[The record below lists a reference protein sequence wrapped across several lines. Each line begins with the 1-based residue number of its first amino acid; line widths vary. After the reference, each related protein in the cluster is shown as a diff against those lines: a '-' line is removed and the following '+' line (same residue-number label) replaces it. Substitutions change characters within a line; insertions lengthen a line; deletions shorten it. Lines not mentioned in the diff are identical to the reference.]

1 MFSAAIAAL
10 LAVSV
15 QDIRPNSQDIS
26 AFYLARIHQQLS
38 SQSNEPQ
45 DPIPLSLSKNP
56 AQSFSP
62 PIWAIWVNGLWF
74 LSLTIS
80 LSCALLATFVQQ
92 WVPRY
97 LRVAYPRSSLHKR
110 ARLRAF
116 YAEGIE
122 NFHFPR
128 IVEIIPMLLHISFFL
143 LFAGLSVFLFN
154 VNLTIF
160 KVVTAW
166 IALCVILYAFVNVM
180 PIFYK
185 NSPFF
190 GPLSELVCFCF
201 TGMLHVFFHLSRTF
215 HR

>member
-1 MFSAAIAAL
+1 LFSAAIAAL

-15 QDIRPNSQDIS
+15 QDIRPNPQDTS

-45 DPIPLSLSKNP
+45 DPIPLTLSKNP

-62 PIWAIWVNGLWF
+62 PVWAIWVNGLWF
-74 LSLTIS
+74 LSLAIS

-97 LRVAYPRSSLHKR
+97 LRVAYPRSSLLKR
-110 ARLRAF
+110 ARIRAF

-122 NFHFPR
+122 RFHFPR
-128 IVEIIPMLLHISFFL
+128 TVEIIPTLLHISFSLF
-143 LFAGLSVFLFN
+143 FAGLSVFLFN

-166 IALCVILYAFVNVM
+166 VGLCVILYAYVIIW
-180 PIFYK
+180 PIVYK
-185 NSPFF
+185 NSPFC
-190 GPLSELVCFCF
+190 GPLSGLASFCL
-201 TGMLHVFFHLSRTF
+201 TNIQHVF
-215 HR
+215 